1 MAKATP
7 NAALLWDRVN
17 PDTYV
22 DRLPQPFR
30 MCRKI
35 LEEVLAGVDDAIFH
49 LEELRKDR
57 AYEHNLASTKP
68 TGCLPLM
75 QTVNV
80 LAVANHGRGTR
91 KVVAGTAQGRV
102 VLVNT
107 ADSASLDDVRPF
119 PEGDEE
125 VVILEACSTAEYEK
139 HPWSPKGSATKPPP
153 SVMVVGSKRQE
164 VYIYAI
170 RRKNKTTIA
179 AGMEAVGLST
189 HCRVLVENAPADTEG
204 GNILAATLT
213 GTVGVQFLSVLLRSG
228 VVHVFAIPLPAPDP
242 TKEELAKSGVSAI
255 AEEDEDEDGEGV
267 PRANEPETS
276 SWDEA
281 VEVTVPLYV
290 LPSRD
295 WVNVQDTVMKAIA
308 VHGTKDPSV
317 SVFMYNTGYTTL
329 IQSVLNVPKP
339 PPLPDDASIEQII
352 GLETPELGSVS
363 QPAESTTLGLAGQ
376 WPLPS
381 RVTASAASWNGHSF
395 AAGTEDG
402 TLVLFS
408 TPLSSVRRCCS
419 GHYAEVKAISF
430 HKNLYVCS
438 VGVDGFMHVYACDT
452 GNLTFRTLNCPP
464 RPGPPPHCLDVV
476 ACESIPAALVRD
488 DAHNVRLYDLRLG
501 KKIAIVKCEP
511 PNKDDPHGQYSD
523 MPPLDPVSIVTAD
536 GAICM
541 LAAQQKMEQDQE
553 ESDAGGEAENPEP
566 ESSQPVGNDLI
577 LTYGIGEMLEG
588 LFPGIESRA
597 REGTTAE
604 VLFAV
609 LSDEARQIA
618 VEIAEEGDRTKVKST
633 TKRKTM
639 KSSMRASRFGSQ
651 RSASGVSGRSGGWGH
666 DTSGSAVDPSF
677 LIRKAQLAATEQ
689 LPPKKSVVP
698 GLGLTATKSASP
710 GGDGGE
716 APVSARLTAA
726 NLEQQRLIMAQDELG
741 PGVGTKAM
749 TAEDGNAAV
758 APVEW
763 RTAITAKILARAG
776 NRKPR
781 ELKAQRRLEAI
792 RRELAGA

>member
-1 MAKATP
+1 M
-7 NAALLWDRVN
+7 RSG
-17 PDTYV
+17 
-22 DRLPQPFR
+22 
-30 MCRKI
+30 
-35 LEEVLAGVDDAIFH
+35 E
-49 LEELRKDR
+49 
-57 AYEHNLASTKP
+57 
-68 TGCLPLM
+68 
-75 QTVNV
+75 
-80 LAVANHGRGTR
+80 
-91 KVVAGTAQGRV
+91 
-102 VLVNT
+102 
-107 ADSASLDDVRPF
+107 
-119 PEGDEE
+119 
-125 VVILEACSTAEYEK
+125 
-139 HPWSPKGSATKPPP
+139 
-153 SVMVVGSKRQE
+153 
-164 VYIYAI
+164 
-170 RRKNKTTIA
+170 KNKTTIA
-179 AGMEAVGLST
+179 AGMEAVGLSP
-189 HCRVLVENAPADTEG
+189 HCRVLVENASAETEG
-204 GNILAATLT
+204 GNILGATLT
-213 GTVGVQFLSVLLRSG
+213 GTVGMQFLSVLLRSG
-228 VVHVFAIPLPAPDP
+228 VVHVFAIPIPAPDP

-267 PRANEPETS
+267 PRPNEPETS

-281 VEVTVPLYV
+281 IEVTVPLYV

-308 VHGTKDPSV
+308 VHGTRDPSV

-329 IQSVLNVPKP
+329 IQSVLSVPKP
-339 PPLPDDASIEQII
+339 PPLPDDATIEQII
-352 GLETPELGSVS
+352 GLETGELGSVT
-363 QPAESTTLGLAGQ
+363 QPTESTTLGLAGQ

-438 VGVDGFMHVYACDT
+438 VGVDGFLHVYAADT
-452 GNLTFRTLNCPP
+452 GNLMFRTLNCPP
-464 RPGPPPHCLDVV
+464 RPGPPPCCSDVI

-541 LAAQQKMEQDQE
+541 LASQQKVEQEQE
-553 ESDAGGEAENPEP
+553 ESEAGGEGEAAEP

-609 LSDEARQIA
+609 LSDEARQAA
-618 VEIAEEGDRTKVKST
+618 VDIAEESAERGKSKSP

-639 KSSMRASRFGSQ
+639 KSSMRASKFGSQ
-651 RSASGVSGRSGGWGH
+651 RSASGVSGRSGGWGNEAER
-666 DTSGSAVDPSF
+666 TSVDPSF

-698 GLGLTATKSASP
+698 GLGLSATKAVSP
-710 GGDGGE
+710 ATDTGE

-763 RTAITAKILARAG
+763 RTEITAKILARAG
-776 NRKPR
+776 DRKPR

-792 RRELAGA
+792 RRELVGT